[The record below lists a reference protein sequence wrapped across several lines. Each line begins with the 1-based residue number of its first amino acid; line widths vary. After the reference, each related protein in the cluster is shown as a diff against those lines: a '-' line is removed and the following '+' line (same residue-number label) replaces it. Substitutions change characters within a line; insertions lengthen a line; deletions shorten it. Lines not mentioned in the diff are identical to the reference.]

1 MFDSFRGDFGYSYYG
16 ERRTSATIDIPLV
29 VVVYTCVLISI
40 ATIVAAAGIRGKGRW
55 YTLIRVVYS
64 LAVGST
70 LLLCLYGDCWVD
82 GIDKKVNVP
91 YIYRSDAEIT
101 GQVGLNIGLQK
112 INITLKGTFQGSQGS
127 IKYNEAIPFDGA
139 MGSVSDFRDFLE
151 RGLPQPMLTVV
162 EFFSIDEG
170 GFRWGRSFARAG
182 YFAKI
187 LLLTSFSFWILANIM
202 VCSVI
207 YYGGV
212 LYTLTGLTM
221 FSASI
226 VYHCM
231 IPTAKLRFFCSE
243 SEFHLHYGI
252 CFWSILLMG
261 LLTTIVGS
269 IILIMD
275 TKMPKTIQKFFL
287 IEGFDDTE
295 EAYESQKNS
304 ICSMYKKNELRRQS
318 APALA
323 NFHNSSTDLYKATLS
338 SVDED
343 AEHTPQMKRSS
354 TNPTNLR
361 SSYSLESLRAY
372 SEKNSFTNISKDEK
386 HYKSNPLFEQNENSN
401 KLNTDIFS
409 KKRKGSIPGRLQS
422 AMSLESLPSI
432 PDDKTLSFDSGVDN
446 DEGENVL
453 TSDQQVLHTIES
465 DSDDNGDEHIDVSM
479 FETHSRDRTL
489 ERTRESQSSSNT
501 EVKPNNNKVFTISIG
516 NADEEEE
523 RLKEI
528 YIDLTSAY
536 P

>member
-1 MFDSFRGDFGYSYYG
+1 MFDSLRGDFGYSYYG

-29 VVVYTCVLISI
+29 VVVYTCVLISL

-70 LLLCLYGDCWVD
+70 LLLCLFGDCWVD

-139 MGSVSDFRDFLE
+139 IGSVSEFRDFLE

-170 GFRWGRSFARAG
+170 GFRWGRSFASAG

-202 VCSVI
+202 ICSVI

-221 FSASI
+221 FLASI

-261 LLTTIVGS
+261 LLTTIVGT

-275 TKMPKTIQKFFL
+275 AKMPKTIQKFFL
-287 IEGFDDTE
+287 IEAFDDTE
-295 EAYESQKNS
+295 EAYETQKNS

-323 NFHNSSTDLYKATLS
+323 NLHNSSTDLYKATLS
-338 SVDED
+338 SVEED
-343 AEHTPQMKRSS
+343 TEHTQQMKRSS

-361 SSYSLESLRAY
+361 NSYSLESLRAY
-372 SEKNSFTNISKDEK
+372 SEKNSFTEISKDEK
-386 HYKSNPLFEQNENSN
+386 QYKSNPLFEQNE
-401 KLNTDIFS
+401 KTEQPNTDIFS
-409 KKRKGSIPGRLQS
+409 KKKISSIQGRLHS

-432 PDDKTLSFDSGVDN
+432 PDDKTLSFDSGMDN
-446 DEGENVL
+446 DEGENVH
-453 TSDQQVLHTIES
+453 TSDLQVLNTIES
-465 DSDDNGDEHIDVSM
+465 DSDDNSDEHIDVSM
-479 FETHSRDRTL
+479 FETRSR
-489 ERTRESQSSSNT
+489 ERTRAIQSSSKT
-501 EVKPNNNKVFTISIG
+501 EEKPYNNKVFTISIG

-528 YIDLTSAY
+528 HIDLTSAY